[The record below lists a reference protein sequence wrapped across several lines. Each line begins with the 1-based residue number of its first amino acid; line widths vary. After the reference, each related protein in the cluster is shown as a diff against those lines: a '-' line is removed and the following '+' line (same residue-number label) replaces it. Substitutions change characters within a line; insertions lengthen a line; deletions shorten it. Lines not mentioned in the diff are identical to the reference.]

1 MFWSPASP
9 APSSLYAVSSDLGK
23 LDSIFLKTCIF
34 QEAYGNACCF
44 CGFFGSQLD
53 RWPPGTSS
61 EKILPGCRVS
71 CAQQVKNLGPPSP
84 ISLKTLESTVYA
96 MLQIQ
101 MIQKHTNH
109 PRNSPIESL
118 SEGAILLI
126 QAALIT
132 LGILPMYHLG
142 PSFTGIS
149 LISGEIPPKPK
160 CRPPTLSLWSTSHIP
175 FE

>member
-1 MFWSPASP
+1 M
-9 APSSLYAVSSDLGK
+9 
-23 LDSIFLKTCIF
+23 
-34 QEAYGNACCF
+34 
-44 CGFFGSQLD
+44 
-53 RWPPGTSS
+53 
-61 EKILPGCRVS
+61 
-71 CAQQVKNLGPPSP
+71 
-84 ISLKTLESTVYA
+84 YA

-101 MIQKHTNH
+101 MIHRHTNN

-126 QAALIT
+126 RAALIT

-149 LISGEIPPKPK
+149 LTPGEISPRPK
-160 CRPPTLSLWSTSHIP
+160 CLPATLSLQSTSHIP